1 MEQKHKAIQSEKVS
15 RHCSRLENGDEVHV
29 SPHLFHK
36 NEKKRIIIT
45 ASAHKMLSKL
55 HLQPETIELR
65 WLKASSPEKKGGT
78 EIELFAGKL
87 G

>member
-15 RHCSRLENGDEVHV
+15 CHCSWLENGDEVHA
-29 SPHLFHK
+29 STHLFHK
-36 NEKKRIIIT
+36 NKKRIIIT

-55 HLQPETIELR
+55 HLQPETTELK